1 MMRSF
6 EIHAFE
12 ARDGQI
18 KASVT
23 APDGRRSPS
32 TTLDAEELATLMC
45 IVARCHFYEL
55 YPIAQDAEFKG
66 EF

>member
-32 TTLDAEELATLMC
+32 TTLDAQELATLLR
-45 IVARCHFYEL
+45 IAARCHFQEL
-55 YPIAQDAEFKG
+55 PPIAQGAEFQG